1 VEGICFKEALHIFRK
16 FDINFKQI
24 KNKSLTWFPND
35 WTVFFCIFKST
46 EKYLLWKVDYK
57 EMLLRFGYFFSLS
70 KLLIFLSSEHIKKQ
84 KSKTHF
90 EVSVTVADECAC
102 ISTAANVSQMI
113 SELNKLKQK
122 YKTRR
127 ERKRPIFQIPL
138 FQNVFFNIQFFL
150 SKLLFLSFQLCT
162 FFESFKTNF

>member
-1 VEGICFKEALHIFRK
+1 
-16 FDINFKQI
+16 
-24 KNKSLTWFPND
+24 
-35 WTVFFCIFKST
+35 
-46 EKYLLWKVDYK
+46 
-57 EMLLRFGYFFSLS
+57 MLLRFGYFFSLS

-138 FQNVFFNIQFFL
+138 FQNVFYNVQFF
-150 SKLLFLSFQLCT
+150 SLLKFISFCLLIFVSFCHSNYIFLVFQ
-162 FFESFKTNF
+162 N

>member
-1 VEGICFKEALHIFRK
+1 
-16 FDINFKQI
+16 
-24 KNKSLTWFPND
+24 
-35 WTVFFCIFKST
+35 
-46 EKYLLWKVDYK
+46 
-57 EMLLRFGYFFSLS
+57 MLLHFGYFFSLS

-162 FFESFKTNF
+162 FFESFKTNFQSLIFFVIKRSFFFGVGEVTNAKNIKADSPKILRPTHFLRQERY